1 MSDTNTSVEE
11 AEGHQPLSGQTS
23 IYDFLRTE
31 GKGAIS
37 YSN

>member
-11 AEGHQPLSGQTS
+11 AEGQQPLPGQTS